1 MIQANATL
9 NVHNSFCLE
18 LYDKEGNLKQ
28 TAHAYNLVLNQ
39 YVQHIFE
46 GPSYVGSPY
55 RLRVSFQSIAI
66 GTGTGTLSPTRTT
79 MFNQIESVDCSVV
92 SQTYGNTLSTLVV
105 RSTFPASSAGA
116 GIITEVGTYWINEGT
131 THFIPN
137 LSTHAF
143 LQDAE
148 GHTITIDKT
157 DTDTLIVTATIYATI
172 ETTASDFVLY
182 TGSSNYLIWLVVG
195 RNSGS
200 VQSLGN
206 VQAYISMYPDVV
218 LHSLTGSPVGSY
230 ANRTATYAVK
240 RIPSDSTYNDAFANF
255 IVFPSIGHIKLP
267 NADVFPPYMTAN
279 TLVGYGDGST
289 TVFTSPIPEFI
300 EDSEVVKV
308 AGVTLTRG
316 TDYTIDN
323 RGNSRYNLS
332 AALPSKV
339 LSRTVP
345 GTGGTIPDIFTYTDR
360 YNYIYRNRGT
370 IMWDAGELVDCN
382 TLYLGPARS
391 TSGTISAVFTLE
403 YSLDNETWTTAFA
416 TPSQSFKTSAD
427 VQIPGGP
434 AFTFPTISARYWR
447 FSISGTGGAGIR
459 FDNTLANRPMFGYV
473 GQGIVFTTPPAYEA
487 LITIAAQVDRP
498 WKTADYVIDLSA
510 TLTL

>member
-1 MIQANATL
+1 MIQANAKL

-18 LYDKEGNLKQ
+18 LYDKEGKLKQ
-28 TAHAYNLVLNQ
+28 TARAYNLVLDQ
-39 YVQHIFE
+39 YIQHIFE
-46 GPSYVGSPY
+46 GPNHDGSQY
-55 RLRVSFQSIAI
+55 YLRQSFRAIAI

-79 MFNQIESVDCSVV
+79 MFAEKERVDCSVV
-92 SQTYGNTLSTLVV
+92 SQTYGNPLSTLVV

-116 GIITEVGTYWINEGT
+116 GVITEVGTYWANEGT
-131 THFIPN
+131 MTYSYK
-137 LSTHAF
+137 LATHAF

-182 TGSSNYLIWLVVG
+182 TGSSNHLNWIVVG
-195 RNSGS
+195 RNAGS
-200 VQSLGN
+200 VQTLGN
-206 VQAYISMYPDVV
+206 VQAYISRSPGVV
-218 LHSLTGSPVGSY
+218 LHSLTGYPVGNY
-230 ANRTATYAVK
+230 ANRTATYAVQ
-240 RIPSDSTYNDAFANF
+240 RIPSASTYNDAFVNF
-255 IVFPSIGHIKLP
+255 IVFPSMGYIKLP

-279 TLVGYGDGST
+279 TLVGYGDDST
-289 TVFTSPIPEFI
+289 DTFTCPIPEFI
-300 EDSEVVKV
+300 ENSEVVKV

-316 TDYTIDN
+316 TDYTVDN

-332 AALPSKV
+332 AALPSKA

-345 GTGGTIPDIFTYTDR
+345 GTGGTVPDIFTYTAR
-360 YNYIYRNRGT
+360 YNYIYRNRNT
-370 IMWDAGELVDCN
+370 IIWDAGELVDCN

-391 TSGTISAVFTLE
+391 ISGTISVVFTLE
-403 YSLDNETWTTAFA
+403 YSLDNENWTTAFA
-416 TPSQSFKTSAD
+416 TPSQSFTTSTD

-434 AFTFPTISARYWR
+434 AFTFPTVSARYWR
-447 FSISGTGGAGIR
+447 FSISGTGDQGIR

-473 GQGIVFTTPPAYEA
+473 GQGIVFNTPPANDA